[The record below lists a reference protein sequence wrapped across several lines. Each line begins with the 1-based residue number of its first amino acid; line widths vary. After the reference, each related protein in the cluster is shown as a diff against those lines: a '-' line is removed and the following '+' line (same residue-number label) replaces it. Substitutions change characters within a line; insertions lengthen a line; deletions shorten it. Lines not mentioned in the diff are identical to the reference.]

1 MIRRSLAE
9 VRTPARR
16 VEVLL
21 AAVEILLAVG
31 DDAGTLSAAAE
42 LEAIGEQRASPVVQA
57 LAAHGRAQLDLA
69 AGRPVDAPP
78 RLRTAIRT
86 WLRIGAPYEEARA
99 RVLLA
104 RACALLGDAETSQ
117 RETGVAREIFERL
130 GADPDLRSLDGSR
143 LLTERETEVLSLVV
157 TGATNRAIAAELV
170 LSERTVDRHVSN
182 IFAKLGV
189 SSRAAATAR
198 ALELQL
204 VPTRSA
210 SEDG

>member
-1 MIRRSLAE
+1 MA
-9 VRTPARR
+9 
-16 VEVLL
+16 
-21 AAVEILLAVG
+21 
-31 DDAGTLSAAAE
+31 
-42 LEAIGEQRASPVVQA
+42 
-57 LAAHGRAQLDLA
+57 
-69 AGRPVDAPP
+69 
-78 RLRTAIRT
+78 
-86 WLRIGAPYEEARA
+86 
-99 RVLLA
+99 LLA

-189 SSRAAATAR
+189 SSRAATAR

>member
-1 MIRRSLAE
+1 M
-9 VRTPARR
+9 
-16 VEVLL
+16 
-21 AAVEILLAVG
+21 
-31 DDAGTLSAAAE
+31 
-42 LEAIGEQRASPVVQA
+42 
-57 LAAHGRAQLDLA
+57 
-69 AGRPVDAPP
+69 
-78 RLRTAIRT
+78 
-86 WLRIGAPYEEARA
+86 
-99 RVLLA
+99 LLA
-104 RACALLGDAETSQ
+104 RACALLRDAETSQ
-117 RETGVAREIFERL
+117 RETGVAREIFEL